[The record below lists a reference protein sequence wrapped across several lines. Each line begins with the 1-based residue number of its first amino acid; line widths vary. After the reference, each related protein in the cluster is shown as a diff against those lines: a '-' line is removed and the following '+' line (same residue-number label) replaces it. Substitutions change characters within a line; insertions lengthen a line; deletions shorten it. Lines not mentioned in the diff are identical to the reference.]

1 MKSKRE
7 LIAALLGMALVATPV
22 TALAG
27 GHREAHTAKAS
38 RSIAFHAA
46 PAFHAGPAI
55 KFNRP
60 ARATQFTAPRLT
72 AFNRPT
78 SVNTFHA
85 PTRPFF
91 NRASA
96 TPAIAAIA
104 PVTTPHPW
112 ARPYYAAAPAAYAA
126 TPAIHSEPD
135 GDEAPQAY
143 GYNGYNYQGG
153 YNYAPAPPV
162 TRAHFEP
169 DDDDYASNAA
179 YPGQYY
185 DAQPQIAQMAGE
197 PLVAYRNRLLAR
209 RAMFQ
214 AELAQA
220 QAAGNRRQAGNKR
233 AAIKAVD
240 RKLNRVDRQLGM
252 SGAGAAPLYGALAPN
267 YGYSPY
273 PAYNGYNSYNAANP
287 NYGGY
292 GYGTGYGTTASLL
305 MPLLQQFIP

>member
-7 LIAALLGMALVATPV
+7 LIAALLGMALVATPM

-27 GHREAHTAKAS
+27 GHRAAHAAKAS
-38 RSIAFHAA
+38 RSLAFHAA

-55 KFNRP
+55 KLHRS
-60 ARATQFTAPRLT
+60 ARAVRFTATRPT

-85 PTRPFF
+85 PARPFF

-96 TPAIAAIA
+96 TPAIA
-104 PVTTPHPW
+104 PVTT
-112 ARPYYAAAPAAYAA
+112 ARPWVRPYDAAAPAAYAA

-153 YNYAPAPPV
+153 YNYAPAPPLS
-162 TRAHFEP
+162 RAHFEP
-169 DDDDYASNAA
+169 DGDDYGSNAA

-185 DAQPQIAQMAGE
+185 GSQSQMVQMPGE
-197 PLVAYRNRLLAR
+197 SLMAYRNRLLAR

-214 AELAQA
+214 AELAQVNA
-220 QAAGNRRQAGNKR
+220 TGKPRRAGNLR

-240 RKLNRVDRQLGM
+240 RKLSRVNRELGM
-252 SGAGAAPLYGALAPN
+252 SGAGASPLYGALAPN
-267 YGYSPY
+267 YGYNPY
-273 PAYNGYNSYNAANP
+273 PAYNGYNTYNAVNP

-292 GYGTGYGTTASLL
+292 GYGTGYGTTGSSL